1 MRTRFVTALLL
12 SSTFAWACTT
22 SSSSSATPTPTVSG
36 VAIAGN
42 GAFTSKNATSQLT
55 ASASMSGG
63 GTQDVS
69 ATATWSTS
77 AATVATV
84 TSTGLVTA
92 VGHGTATISA
102 VYQGSSGSLA
112 ALVTLRATPTF
123 TPTFKRL
130 CGPFRAGID
139 ITIAETGGSIGYDIS
154 SLTIRFRD
162 LGGNIKVTKTYNA
175 AELSAALGGSNHINA
190 SQSKILTFEQSYS
203 PVVETEDSSASVE
216 ATITDDVG
224 NSHPIN
230 LPSISQRDRC

>member
-1 MRTRFVTALLL
+1 MRTRLFTALLL
-12 SSTFAWACTT
+12 SSTLALACRTT
-22 SSSSSATPTPTVSG
+22 SSSSTPTPTVSG
-36 VAIAGN
+36 VVVAGN
-42 GAFTSKNATSQLT
+42 GAFTARNATSQLT

-77 AATVATV
+77 APSVATV

-102 VYQGSSGSLA
+102 SYQGSSGSLA

-162 LGGNIKVTKTYNA
+162 LSGNVRVTKTYNA
-175 AELSAALGGSNHINA
+175 AELSAALGGSNHVNA
-190 SQSKILTFEQSYS
+190 GQSKILTFEQSYS
-203 PVVETEDSSASVE
+203 PVVETEDSTASVE